1 VYLLVGPIWV
11 AKEMWMVVTG
21 SHHRAQ
27 HAETSDTT
35 QAKKT

>member
-11 AKEMWMVVTG
+11 AKEIWMFVSGAHHEAASG
-21 SHHRAQ
+21 S
-27 HAETSDTT
+27 S